1 MITLMVILVLVLV
14 PASRR
19 ILASVLWG
27 VFAVLGLA
35 FLITKDG
42 GGRRRGF

>member
-1 MITLMVILVLVLV
+1 MITLTVILVLVLV

-35 FLITKDG
+35 FLITKDA